1 MEFTKEQ
8 LAQAKAA
15 KSVEELLALAR
26 ENGIELTE
34 EAAKEKFEMF
44 HAQGELADDELDN
57 VSGGSSCVNGRHYSD
72 DPPHYLITTAGNWCD
87 YFEEREAS
95 SWRGSACERC
105 IYRIGTVPMY
115 CKRRTKDNDPCND

>member
-8 LAQAKAA
+8 LAQARAA

-34 EAAKEKFEMF
+34 EEAKEKFEMF

-72 DPPHYLITTAGNWCD
+72 DPPHYLITTCANWCNSFKAID
-87 YFEEREAS
+87 LD
-95 SWRGSACERC
+95 SWEGRACENC
-105 IYRIGTVPMY
+105 QYHMGGIPMY
-115 CKRRTKDNDPCND
+115 CKARTKDNDPYND